1 MIALAE
7 NEERRAIMTSPVH
20 LLLSAALLTALWT
33 SSGSGQVSN
42 GSDGAFSPSGNVTLD
57 LSSRPDGT
65 FNFTTITVPV
75 GVTVRFTRNLVTNPP
90 AILLATGNVVINGT
104 IEVSASNTASGPGGG
119 DGGTAG
125 LAFTSG
131 GPGAGLSPGMG
142 GLVGAPNPGH
152 AGGGGGMATAGL
164 EAIRHSAA
172 PPAAGGS
179 AVVFPDPLKGVS
191 GGGGGGGWNLFGVN
205 LDGGFGGGGG
215 GGLRIV
221 TLGTITVAGS
231 IVANGSG
238 AGRGYANAFGHGGP
252 GGGGSGGAIDLQGA
266 DIILSSTG
274 LLRAKGGPGG
284 GLSTIPVYSPVYSSE
299 ANGGLGYVRFVSNA
313 LHLSGTID
321 AFPVVGATSALP
333 LNPFLCYK
341 ILPTEGSPDFL
352 PPPATTF
359 ADQFVTRTLD
369 ITKPLSLCNPANLN
383 GQGFADP
390 RVHLKGYKTTLAR
403 TDPPQARIAGH
414 ENLQV
419 VNQFGSIVV
428 DTLKLERLLEPT
440 AKSLTAPVEPLEWDS
455 HLVDHFTCYTV
466 RMNREAGK
474 FPRGLQASVVDQF
487 AQRKLYDMK
496 KPTRLCTPAAEDGQA
511 LKDAGRHLMCYQ
523 VRPARKEPRHNPVLG
538 IFLNNHIGPEQ
549 VDTVKDEE
557 LCVPSLKILP

>member
-1 MIALAE
+1 MTPQVHFLVSITLLA
-7 NEERRAIMTSPVH
+7 AVW
-20 LLLSAALLTALWT
+20 TAP
-33 SSGSGQVSN
+33 SYSQVSN

-65 FNFTTITVPV
+65 FHFTTITVPA
-75 GVTVRFTRNLVTNPP
+75 GVTVRFTRNLVTNPS
-90 AILLATGNVVINGT
+90 AILLATGNVAINGT
-104 IEVSASNTASGPGGG
+104 IDVSAPATASGPGGG
-119 DGGTAG
+119 DGGAAG

-131 GPGAGLSPGMG
+131 GPGFGLSPGAG
-142 GLVGAPNPGH
+142 GSVGTPNPGH

-172 PPAAGGS
+172 PPAAGGA
-179 AVVFPDPLKGVS
+179 AVVFPDPLKGGS
-191 GGGGGGGWNLFGVN
+191 GGGGGGGWYLFSNN

-221 TLGTITVAGS
+221 TPGTITIAGS
-231 IVANGSG
+231 LVANG
-238 AGRGYANAFGHGGP
+238 AGGGTSFANAFGFGGP

-266 DIILSSTG
+266 DITLPSSG

-284 GLSTIPVYSPVYSSE
+284 GIGTLPIFSPVFSSE
-299 ANGGLGYVRFVSNA
+299 ANGGLGYVRFVGNA
-313 LHLSGTID
+313 LHLTGHIE
-321 AFPVVGATSALP
+321 AFPVVGATAALP
-333 LNPFLCYK
+333 INPFLCYK
-341 ILPTEGSPDFL
+341 ILPTEGAPEFL

-359 ADQFVTRTLD
+359 ADQFVTRSLD
-369 ITKPLSLCNPANLN
+369 LTKPLSLCNPANMN

-390 RVHLKGYKTTLAR
+390 RVHLKGYKTALAR
-403 TDPPQARIAGH
+403 TDPPQARIAGQQ
-414 ENLQV
+414 NIQV
-419 VNQFGSIVV
+419 VNQFGTIMV
-428 DTLKLERLLEPT
+428 DILKLERMLEPT

-455 HLVDHFTCYTV
+455 HLVDHFTCYTA
-466 RMNREAGK
+466 RMNREAEK

-487 AQRKLYDMK
+487 AQPKLYDVK

-511 LKDAGRHLMCYQ
+511 IKDAGRHLMCYQ
-523 VRPARKEPRHNPVLG
+523 VRPARKEPRHISVPG

-549 VDTVKDEE
+549 VDTVKEEE